1 LCLSKTHLP
10 WRAHDRAVRAVHPR
24 TSVHQQRQASH
35 SLAVPRVLQVAGR
48 GPEPTPDELK
58 SLVIRIGET
67 RTLACELQQPY
78 SGVERLPAL
87 ARRRQIEVRGG
98 LQTLP
103 HPETQKGTTSPSD
116 V

>member
-1 LCLSKTHLP
+1 
-10 WRAHDRAVRAVHPR
+10 
-24 TSVHQQRQASH
+24 
-35 SLAVPRVLQVAGR
+35 
-48 GPEPTPDELK
+48 LK